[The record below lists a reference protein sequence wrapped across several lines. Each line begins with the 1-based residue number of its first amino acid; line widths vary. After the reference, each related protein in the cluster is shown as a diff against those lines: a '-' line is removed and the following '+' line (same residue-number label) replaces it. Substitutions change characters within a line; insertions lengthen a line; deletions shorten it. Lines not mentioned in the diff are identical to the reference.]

1 MFPLD
6 FYQMVKPWC
15 QLALRHDHPELGNV
29 QVTSGKHWKFRWA
42 LCRRLTPKNGLGK
55 GEVSSN
61 GKPEHKDITKF
72 ICRNLQ
78 CTVNFSFLCE
88 EQLPI
93 KALERFAYDSSFSQL
108 RRKVNDLQGVT
119 SVIWILPCLFA
130 SEVTASKLQAFSW
143 HVQKW
148 AVMCYTS
155 NLGCTTTTSVP
166 GSAVQWSEQQLLKE
180 DQFFL
185 KMFYVNH
192 PEM

>member
-88 EQLPI
+88 EQTVTYKSP
-93 KALERFAYDSSFSQL
+93 
-108 RRKVNDLQGVT
+108 RKVC
-119 SVIWILPCLFA
+119 IW
-130 SEVTASKLQAFSW
+130 
-143 HVQKW
+143 
-148 AVMCYTS
+148 
-155 NLGCTTTTSVP
+155 
-166 GSAVQWSEQQLLKE
+166 
-180 DQFFL
+180 QFFL
-185 KMFYVNH
+185 SAEAKGKWPTRSHKCNLDPSLFICLWSNCYQAAGFLLACAKMSSDVLHFKFGVHYYNQCARISSS
-192 PEM
+192 MIWAAASQKRSILS